1 MNEISV
7 KMTAEQIAVILSLL
21 KPYTELSLSLSN
33 QYKAHLAA
41 ASMPVRAK
49 KVEEN
54 IEGVNNGNN

>member
-33 QYKAHLAA
+33 QYKAQLAA
-41 ASMPVRAK
+41 AQMSVRAK

-54 IEGVNNGNN
+54 IEGVNNANN